1 MPPKPSWTRENSDKV
16 LLSILFM
23 FSVSAA
29 FLLETFHK
37 DDSVIVNWAMGL
49 AIAFMGAL
57 INLIT
62 GKARE
67 GTNIEAGKVMDM
79 TVNASEKPKVTE
91 PLKPNV

>member
-1 MPPKPSWTRENSDKV
+1 MPPKPSWVRENADKV

-23 FSVSAA
+23 FSVTNTVV
-29 FLLETFHK
+29 LETFHK
-37 DDSVIVNWAMGL
+37 DDSVIVNWSMGL

-62 GKARE
+62 GKVRE
-67 GTNIEAGKVMDM
+67 TTHIEAGKVTDM

-91 PLKPNV
+91 SLKPNA